1 MPQAEFGVLF
11 VTLSIRKADEL
22 KLHSPWRKKVDPG
35 LSCIWPNRPEGRRTQ
50 EPHPLFG
57 KVGNCR
63 IEIINIES
71 QMIPAYVAVLRLN
84 QVLIGSFI
92 LKYLEIWSVLAAKE
106 PQPAHNCARVN
117 VEMLLHPIIGSL
129 EGSKFKHVLAANYI
143 YKKICRLRQVRNCE
157 ADVFSSSEAW
167 NPRWLALPR

>member
-1 MPQAEFGVLF
+1 MPQTEFGVLF

-22 KLHSPWRKKVDPG
+22 KLHSPGREKVNPG
-35 LSCIWPNRPEGRRTQ
+35 LSGIWPNRPYCRRTQ
-50 EPHPLFG
+50 EPDAFLG

-71 QMIPAYVAVLRLN
+71 QMMAAYIAVPRLN
-84 QVLIGSFI
+84 QVLIGSLV
-92 LKYLEIWSVLAAKE
+92 LKYLEIRPVLAAKE

-129 EGSKFKHVLAANYI
+129 KGAKFEHVLAANYI
-143 YKKICRLRQVRNCE
+143 HKKICRLRQVRNCE
-157 ADVFSSSEAW
+157 ADVFCSSEAW
-167 NPRWLALPR
+167 NTR